1 MSIHDGHRGRLRQ
14 RFLEEGLEHFSPHQV
29 LELLLFYC
37 IPRKDTNEIA
47 CNLMERFH
55 SFSAVLNAPI
65 SELKKVPGMG
75 EGAATFLRLI
85 PEVQRYYD
93 THHEDNPQFM
103 CNEEQYGT
111 FLMKMLDNK
120 RNEEVYMMCLDAKR
134 KMISCREVGQ
144 GCTNYASVP
153 IRRIVETAL
162 AENAV
167 LVILA
172 HNHPS
177 GFAVPSEEDI
187 YTTHRLA
194 AALSTVDIILAD
206 HVVVADG
213 DYVSLAASAM
223 FDPNNTKMIL

>member
-1 MSIHDGHRGRLRQ
+1 
-14 RFLEEGLEHFSPHQV
+14 
-29 LELLLFYC
+29 
-37 IPRKDTNEIA
+37 
-47 CNLMERFH
+47 
-55 SFSAVLNAPI
+55 
-65 SELKKVPGMG
+65 
-75 EGAATFLRLI
+75 
-85 PEVQRYYD
+85 
-93 THHEDNPQFM
+93 
-103 CNEEQYGT
+103 
-111 FLMKMLDNK
+111 
-120 RNEEVYMMCLDAKR
+120 MMCLDAKR